1 MKNKIIILVIGFL
14 LGFMFSQ
21 SQDVPVNGYNNEA
34 TISNSLPTRIIIP
47 SVSIDTSVKK
57 ALIIRG
63 YWQVF
68 PDSAAWGEQSGVPGQ
83 IGNQVIFAHKRS
95 GLFLSL
101 KDIAIGAKIYVLTDD
116 KSYSYEVKEIKDV
129 KPNQIE
135 VVAPTTDETLTLYT
149 CSGENDKKR
158 LIVIARNIGA

>member
-1 MKNKIIILVIGFL
+1 
-14 LGFMFSQ
+14 MFTRTE
-21 SQDVPVNGYNNEA
+21 VPANGYNTENQVVTA
-34 TISNSLPTRIIIP
+34 LPTRIIIP

-68 PDSAAWGEQSGVPGQ
+68 ADSAAWGEQSGIPGQ
-83 IGNQVIFAHKRS
+83 VGNQVIFAHKRS
-95 GLFLSL
+95 GLFLPL
-101 KDIAIGAKIYVLTDD
+101 KDIGIGAKIYVLTDD

-135 VVAPTTDETLTLYT
+135 VVAPTIDETLTLYT
-149 CSGENDKKR
+149 CSGFGDIER
-158 LIVIARNIGA
+158 LIVVAKRV

>member
-1 MKNKIIILVIGFL
+1 MKNKLAFLVVGFF
-14 LGFMFSQ
+14 LGFMFTRIN
-21 SQDVPVNGYNNEA
+21 VPVNSYSAER
-34 TISNSLPTRIIIP
+34 TTFSSLPTRIIIP

-57 ALIIRG
+57 ALIING

-68 PDSAAWGEQSGVPGQ
+68 ADSAAWGDQSGIPGR

-95 GLFLSL
+95 ELFLSL
-101 KDIAIGAKIYVLTDD
+101 KDIAVGAKIYVLTDD
-116 KSYSYEVKEIKDV
+116 KSYSYEVKEIKEV

-149 CSGENDKKR
+149 CSGFGDIER
-158 LIVIARNIGA
+158 LIVVAKRT

>member
-1 MKNKIIILVIGFL
+1 MKNKLALLLIGFI
-14 LGFMFSQ
+14 LGFFFTRFEA
-21 SQDVPVNGYNNEA
+21 PVNSYSVERPYLE
-34 TISNSLPTRIIIP
+34 SLPTRIIIP

-68 PDSAAWGEQSGVPGQ
+68 NDSAAWGDQSGIPGN

-95 GLFLSL
+95 GLFLPL
-101 KDIAIGAKIYVLTDD
+101 KDAKIGAKIYVLTNE
-116 KSYSYEVKEIKDV
+116 KSYNYEIKEIKEV

-149 CSGENDKKR
+149 CSGFGDIER
-158 LIVIARNIGA
+158 LIVVAKRV